1 MTIRSTRI
9 ISWLEGIHPEAST
22 SGIDAP
28 LLSPATGKRKRQ
40 HRHQQMATQTASKRR
55 SVTIANDNDGD
66 NSIDIDR
73 TPRATGGKAWSVAA
87 SETGSRYSATSSSRL
102 SPTKRL
108 ARLEVVAEHANPVSV
123 QQINKLD
130 PRIPGALKAMLK
142 QLDGFQRRAG
152 VVPGYLAAEIE
163 ARAGHD
169 DNLDNFVPAV
179 FGDGDGDGADGGPR
193 IALHAVLKVFY
204 AANECC
210 NEDHAEATWN
220 ALVHWRVMDLALG
233 ELADVPEVP
242 GGVQPQQQHPQP
254 APIPGDK
261 VHNPPNPRVRVR
273 GMPCT
278 AARLT
283 GHPQGSKMIDYCIFV
298 EPEPETGPQGDGSA
312 AAAARI
318 DELRSSRAGA
328 GAYLNHTDYHALR
341 RRPIVLSAESKRP
354 GEDLRNAQLQLS
366 VWQAA
371 QWRVLMEQV
380 GAAGGEE
387 GVCGK
392 EGGGGEGG
400 VVTMIPFLPA
410 LIIQGHDW
418 YFAATTRSGGKTIL
432 WIRQPIGTTD
442 SVLGI
447 FQIICA
453 LRHVAGW
460 ICGTYWPW
468 YRRAVLRLPGYL

>member
-1 MTIRSTRI
+1 R
-9 ISWLEGIHPEAST
+9 
-22 SGIDAP
+22 
-28 LLSPATGKRKRQ
+28 
-40 HRHQQMATQTASKRR
+40 
-55 SVTIANDNDGD
+55 
-66 NSIDIDR
+66 
-73 TPRATGGKAWSVAA
+73 
-87 SETGSRYSATSSSRL
+87 
-102 SPTKRL
+102 
-108 ARLEVVAEHANPVSV
+108 
-123 QQINKLD
+123 
-130 PRIPGALKAMLK
+130 
-142 QLDGFQRRAG
+142 
-152 VVPGYLAAEIE
+152 
-163 ARAGHD
+163 HD

-179 FGDGDGDGADGGPR
+179 FGDGDSADGGPR

-233 ELADVPEVP
+233 ELADVPEML
-242 GGVQPQQQHPQP
+242 GGVQPQQPQQQHPQP
-254 APIPGDK
+254 APIPGEK
-261 VHNPPNPRVRVR
+261 VHNPPNPQVRVR

-283 GHPQGSKMIDYCIFV
+283 GRPQGSKMIDYCIFV
-298 EPEPETGPQGDGSA
+298 EPEPEADPQGDGSVA

-354 GEDLRNAQLQLS
+354 GEGLRNAQLQLS

-371 QWRVLMEQV
+371 QWRVLIEQV

-418 YFAATTRSGGKTIL
+418 YFAATTRAGGKTIL

-460 ICGTYWPW
+460 IRETYWPW
-468 YRRAVLRLPGYL
+468 YRRAVLRLPGYSSTAHTYVKKTYVPVLLSPPALLAGRP